1 MFLSFPCT
9 VYIIRMKTSNFVSLG
24 FSSCI
29 APLKVFPRRQQFCC
43 TCYRISSGYFS
54 ILSASICRDGGLG
67 GGVNEVTFLQCFPL
81 FSAVSFSSVLERFP
95 APTTRVIFS
104 RPPVSFFPALCHFP
118 CFLSLCKDFKPLKQP
133 LSSFVCLLIFAAYI
147 GGRRRQFTFKFDQA
161 TGDSS

>member
-1 MFLSFPCT
+1 MFLSFPCI

-67 GGVNEVTFLQCFPL
+67 GGVNEVTFLQCFPR

-104 RPPVSFFPALCHFP
+104 RPPVSIFPRSAI
-118 CFLSLCKDFKPLKQP
+118 FLVSLVCAKITNHSNNLFQL
-133 LSSFVCLLIFAAYI
+133 SFVC
-147 GGRRRQFTFKFDQA
+147 
-161 TGDSS
+161 